1 MVGWSLVQTSR
12 QDRSRAELDART
24 AARDLAHALRAALRA
39 PAVLTLLPASEC
51 FVVRGAAVQVDPE
64 VGWLR
69 ERDAVGQDTVVAEKL
84 RQAQVAEFAHGDAA
98 AAAAHFEEL
107 LGTMQPSPSLPV
119 VVAAA
124 WQAQRV
130 GATDRVSEL
139 GTRLDQAL
147 DALPAAA
154 TADRELARVVSATA
168 LFATAARRPRGA
180 WADRLLPALDP
191 DLGRPT
197 LDRLAERGGDVDSLR
212 TELQRTAA
220 RRALLATVAERL
232 RVPGQAPGPTAAG
245 DQVLLWFPEEVDTAS
260 GRGALTSTQLLA
272 TLRGLGTNRPEVPG
286 LPPVPQRGTLVFAR
300 PEVEAEEVVPQLA
313 WVTAPPL
320 PEPPWFAQPA
330 AVMAAG
336 LALVAVFAAS
346 AFFTVRGLRREALAM
361 RARAEF
367 LTGVTHELKTPVA
380 AIRLVADVLTDDD
393 VPPDKQR
400 EYFGLLAGESA
411 RLSMLVENVL
421 DLGQMERGERAYD
434 LRPGDLAEV
443 VREAVQL
450 FTPLGKRAGMQLEL
464 REGASRAV
472 ATLDRGALM
481 QALLNVLENARKYAA
496 DGKRLEVS
504 TASGDG
510 AFTIAVRDYGD
521 GVTAAERESI
531 FTRFQRGSSH
541 RHGSIPG
548 VGLGLY
554 LARTIVLRHGGELR
568 CVPPARGPGAQ
579 FVFTLPLRE
588 EGVA

>member
-1 MVGWSLVQTSR
+1 MVGWSLVQASR

-24 AARDLAHALRAALRA
+24 AVRDLAHALRAALRA

-51 FVVRGAAVQVDPE
+51 FAVRGSAVQVDPE

-69 ERDAVGQDTVVAEKL
+69 EREPVPEDTVVAEKL
-84 RQAQVAEFAHGDAA
+84 RQAQIAEFALGDAA

-107 LGTMQPSPSLPV
+107 LGTMGPSPSVPV
-119 VVAAA
+119 LAAA
-124 WQAQRV
+124 CWQAQRA
-130 GATDRVSEL
+130 GTGERMNEL
-139 GTRLDQAL
+139 GARLDQVL

-154 TADRELARVVSATA
+154 TADREHARAVSAAA
-168 LFATAARRPRGA
+168 LFATAAHRPCV

-191 DLGRPT
+191 ELGRPT
-197 LDRLAERGGDVDSLR
+197 LERLAERGAGVDSLR
-212 TELQRTAA
+212 TQLLRTAA
-220 RRALLATVAERL
+220 RRALLTAVAQHL
-232 RVPGQAPGPTAAG
+232 RVPGQTPGATAAAG
-245 DQVLLWFPEEVDTAS
+245 RLLLWFPDEEPAS
-260 GRGALTSTQLLA
+260 GRGALTSTELLKA
-272 TLRGLGTNRPEVPG
+272 LRGLGTSRPEVPG
-286 LPPVPQRGTLVFAR
+286 LPPVPERGTLVFTR
-300 PEVEAEEVVPQLA
+300 PDVEAEEVVPQLA

-320 PEPPWFAQPA
+320 PEPPWFAQPT

-336 LALVAVFAAS
+336 LALLAVFAAS

-443 VREAVQL
+443 VRDAVLL
-450 FTPLGKRAGMQLEL
+450 FTPLGERAGLQLEL
-464 REGASRAV
+464 HEGASRAA

-496 DGKRLEVS
+496 AGKRLEVS
-504 TASGDG
+504 TATGGG

-521 GVTAAERESI
+521 GVAAAEYESI
-531 FTRFQRGSSH
+531 FARFQRGEQH

-554 LARTIVLRHGGELR
+554 LARTIVQRHGGDLR
-568 CVPPARGPGAQ
+568 CVPPARGPGAL
-579 FVFTLPLRE
+579 FVFTLPLRN

>member
-1 MVGWSLVQTSR
+1 EREALR
-12 QDRSRAELDART
+12 QD
-24 AARDLAHALRAALRA
+24 
-39 PAVLTLLPASEC
+39 AV
-51 FVVRGAAVQVDPE
+51 VI
-64 VGWLR
+64 
-69 ERDAVGQDTVVAEKL
+69 EKL

-107 LGTMQPSPSLPV
+107 LGTMGPSPSLPV
-119 VVAAA
+119 LVAAA
-124 WQAQRV
+124 WQAQR
-130 GATDRVSEL
+130 ALANERVSEL
-139 GTRLDQAL
+139 GARLDQAL
-147 DALPAAA
+147 DAMPASA

-168 LFATAARRPRGA
+168 LFATAAGRPRGT
-180 WADRLLPALDP
+180 WTDRLLPALAP
-191 DLGRPT
+191 DLGQPT
-197 LDRLAERGGDVDSLR
+197 LDRLAERGGDAASLH
-212 TELQRTAA
+212 TELLRTAA
-220 RRALLATVAERL
+220 RRALLATVAEQL
-232 RVPGQAPGPTAAG
+232 RVPGQAPGATTAG
-245 DQVLLWFPEEVDTAS
+245 GRLLLWFPDEADPGS
-260 GRGALTSTQLLA
+260 GRGALTSVELLT
-272 TLRGLGTNRPEVPG
+272 TLRGLGTRRPEVPG
-286 LPPVPQRGTLVFAR
+286 LPPVPERGTLVFAR

-320 PEPPWFAQPA
+320 PEPPWFAQPT

-346 AFFTVRGLRREALAM
+346 AFFTMRGLRREALAM

-450 FTPLGKRAGMQLEL
+450 FTPLGKRAGLQLEL
-464 REGASRAV
+464 HEGAARAV

-496 DGKRLEVS
+496 DGKRLEVR
-504 TASGDG
+504 TASGEG

-531 FTRFQRGSSH
+531 FTRFQRGASH

-554 LARTIVLRHGGELR
+554 LARTIVQRHGGELH
-568 CVPPARGPGAQ
+568 CVPPEQGPGAQ

>member
-1 MVGWSLVQTSR
+1 MVGWSLVQASR

-39 PAVLTLLPASEC
+39 PAVLTLLPASER
-51 FVVRGAAVQVDPE
+51 FVVQRGTVQIDPE

-69 ERDAVGQDTVVAEKL
+69 ERETVQDTVVAEKL

-107 LGTMQPSPSLPV
+107 LETMGPSPSLPV
-119 VVAAA
+119 LAAAA
-124 WQAQRV
+124 WQAQRA
-130 GATDRVSEL
+130 GANERASEL
-139 GTRLDQAL
+139 GARLDQAL
-147 DALPAAA
+147 DALPSAA
-154 TADRELARVVSATA
+154 TADRELARAVSATA
-168 LFATAARRPRGA
+168 LFATAAGRSRAA
-180 WADRLLPALDP
+180 WTDRLLPSLAP
-191 DLGRPT
+191 DLGWPT
-197 LDRLAERGGDVDSLR
+197 LDRLAERGADVDSLR
-212 TELQRTAA
+212 TQLQHTAA
-220 RRALLATVAERL
+220 RRELLATVAERL
-232 RVPGQAPGPTAAG
+232 QAPAPTPGATAASG
-245 DQVLLWFPEEVDTAS
+245 WLLLWFPDEGDPAS
-260 GRGALTSTQLLA
+260 GRGALTSTELLA
-272 TLRGLGTNRPEVPG
+272 ALRGLGTNRPEVPG
-286 LPPVPQRGTLVFAR
+286 LPPVPERGTLVFTR
-300 PEVEAEEVVPQLA
+300 PDVEAEEVVPQLV

-320 PEPPWFAQPA
+320 PEPPWFTQPT

-336 LALVAVFAAS
+336 LALAAVFAAS

-443 VREAVQL
+443 VREAVML
-450 FTPLGKRAGMQLEL
+450 FTPLGKRAGLQLEL
-464 REGASRAV
+464 HEGAPRAV

-504 TASGDG
+504 TTAGGG

-521 GVTAAERESI
+521 GVAAAEREAI
-531 FTRFQRGSSH
+531 FTRFQRGASH
-541 RHGSIPG
+541 QHGSIPG

-554 LARTIVLRHGGELR
+554 LARTIVQRHGGELR
-568 CVPPARGPGAQ
+568 CVEPAQGPGAL
-579 FVFTLPLRE
+579 FVFTLPLRSE
-588 EGVA
+588 DVA